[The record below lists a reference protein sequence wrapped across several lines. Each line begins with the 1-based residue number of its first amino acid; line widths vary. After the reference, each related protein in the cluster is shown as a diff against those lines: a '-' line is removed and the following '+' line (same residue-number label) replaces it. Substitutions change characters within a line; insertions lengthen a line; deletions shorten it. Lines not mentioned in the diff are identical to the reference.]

1 LVSNT
6 LLHVVIPVY
15 KQEEYF
21 KILLDSL
28 IQNLGPYALSEKIR
42 VSIIDDATPGDSI
55 YKIVKAYPDYS
66 LDYHRNEE
74 NLGLTENFKKCVEI
88 AQGKFFWMP
97 GADDVIDVQNVAE
110 FLEYLEKD
118 SSAMVVC
125 GASLIDF
132 QGNKY
137 MTIQDTVKKLVSPVV
152 LGKKPAKLKSRK
164 VLERIMVGNF
174 IYFPAVI
181 WRTDLI
187 KKNQFRSGYGT
198 CLDLDLIAR
207 MLFKV
212 PSIAY
217 WPGMYILQY
226 RRHPASDSSISSK
239 LDSRFNLEL
248 RVSSEVA
255 SEALV
260 RRWWLLYI
268 LSRLAITAR
277 IHRFL
282 VKNSFIQ
289 LRS

>member
-1 LVSNT
+1 
-6 LLHVVIPVY
+6 
-15 KQEEYF
+15 
-21 KILLDSL
+21 
-28 IQNLGPYALSEKIR
+28 
-42 VSIIDDATPGDSI
+42 
-55 YKIVKAYPDYS
+55 
-66 LDYHRNEE
+66 
-74 NLGLTENFKKCVEI
+74 
-88 AQGKFFWMP
+88 
-97 GADDVIDVQNVAE
+97 
-110 FLEYLEKD
+110 
-118 SSAMVVC
+118 MVVC

-132 QGNKY
+132 KGNKY

-152 LGKKPAKLKSRK
+152 LGKKPAKLQSRK

-174 IYFPAVI
+174 FYFPAII

-226 RRHPASDSSISSK
+226 RRHSASDSSISSK
-239 LDSRFNLEL
+239 LDSRFDLEL

-255 SEALV
+255 SEALI